1 MSDGMPISDQFKE
14 AIAELEGIKTQL
26 TEAQKAIKVLKER
39 ETSLKTF
46 IGGYMKA
53 QKIDDVQTRGGTKV
67 TQKTSIKKPVITK
80 KILMDE
86 LPNYIEGGQERLNQI
101 VKEIEDKLEPKE
113 TSSLQLKLKKK
124 SEE

>member
-26 TEAQKAIKVLKER
+26 NEAQKAIKVLKDR
-39 ETSLKTF
+39 ESSLKTF

-67 TQKTSIKKPVITK
+67 TQKTSVKKPTITK

-101 VKEIEDKLEPKE
+101 IKEIEDKLEPKE

>member
-1 MSDGMPISDQFKE
+1 MSGGMPISDQFKE
-14 AIAELEGIKTQL
+14 AIAELEGIKKQL
-26 TEAQKAIKVLKER
+26 TEAQKAIKVLKDR

-86 LPNYIEGGQERLNQI
+86 LPNYIEGGQARLEQI
-101 VKEIEDKLEPKE
+101 LKDIEEKLEPKE
-113 TSSLQLKLKKK
+113 TSTLQLKLKKN

>member
-1 MSDGMPISDQFKE
+1 MPISDQFKE

-39 ETSLKTF
+39 ESSLKTF

-67 TQKTSIKKPVITK
+67 TQKTSIKKPIITK

>member
-113 TSSLQLKLKKK
+113 TSSLQLKLKK
-124 SEE
+124 

>member
-26 TEAQKAIKVLKER
+26 NEAQKAIKVLKDR
-39 ETSLKTF
+39 ESSLKTF

-67 TQKTSIKKPVITK
+67 TQKTSVKKPTITK

-101 VKEIEDKLEPKE
+101 IKEIEDKLEPKE

-124 SEE
+124 TEE

>member
-26 TEAQKAIKVLKER
+26 NEAQKAIKVLKDR
-39 ETSLKTF
+39 ESSLKTF

-101 VKEIEDKLEPKE
+101 IKEIEDKLEPKE
-113 TSSLQLKLKKK
+113 TSSLQLKLKK
-124 SEE
+124 

>member
-26 TEAQKAIKVLKER
+26 NEAQKAIKVLKER

-67 TQKTSIKKPVITK
+67 TQKTSVKKPTITK

-86 LPNYIEGGQERLNQI
+86 LPNYIEGGQERLD
-101 VKEIEDKLEPKE
+101 EIIKAIEEKMEPKE
-113 TSSLQLKLKKK
+113 TSSLQLKLKK
-124 SEE
+124 

>member
-1 MSDGMPISDQFKE
+1 MPISDQFKE

-26 TEAQKAIKVLKER
+26 MEGQKAIKILKVR
-39 ETSLKTF
+39 ESSLKTF

-67 TQKTSIKKPVITK
+67 TQKTSVKKPSITK

-101 VKEIEDKLEPKE
+101 IKEIEDKLEPKE
-113 TSSLQLKLKKK
+113 SSTLQLKLKKK

>member
-1 MSDGMPISDQFKE
+1 MKLDQSKRYPDQARKRGASGLARLWTCWRSWRDRE
-14 AIAELEGIKTQL
+14 A
-26 TEAQKAIKVLKER
+26 
-39 ETSLKTF
+39 SLKTF

-67 TQKTSIKKPVITK
+67 TQKTSVKKPAITK

-101 VKEIEDKLEPKE
+101 IKEIEDKLEPKE
-113 TSSLQLKLKKK
+113 SSTLQLKLKKK

>member
-39 ETSLKTF
+39 ESSLKTF

-67 TQKTSIKKPVITK
+67 TQKTSIKKPIITK

-113 TSSLQLKLKKK
+113 SSTLQLKLKKK

>member
-26 TEAQKAIKVLKER
+26 NEAQKAIKVLKDR
-39 ETSLKTF
+39 ESSLKTF

-101 VKEIEDKLEPKE
+101 IKEIEDKLEPKE

>member
-1 MSDGMPISDQFKE
+1 MPISDQFKE

-67 TQKTSIKKPVITK
+67 TQKTSVKKPTITK

-101 VKEIEDKLEPKE
+101 IKEIEDKLEPKE
-113 TSSLQLKLKKK
+113 TSSLQLKLKK
-124 SEE
+124 

>member
-1 MSDGMPISDQFKE
+1 MPISDQFKE

-26 TEAQKAIKVLKER
+26 NEAQKAIKVLKVR
-39 ETSLKTF
+39 ESSLKTF

-67 TQKTSIKKPVITK
+67 TQKTSVKKPAITK

-101 VKEIEDKLEPKE
+101 IKEIEDKLEPKE
-113 TSSLQLKLKKK
+113 SSTLQLKLKKK
-124 SEE
+124 S

>member
-26 TEAQKAIKVLKER
+26 NEAQKAIKVLKDR
-39 ETSLKTF
+39 ESSLKTF

-67 TQKTSIKKPVITK
+67 TQKTSVKKPVITK

-101 VKEIEDKLEPKE
+101 IKEIEDKLEPKE
-113 TSSLQLKLKKK
+113 TSSLQLKLKK
-124 SEE
+124 

>member
-1 MSDGMPISDQFKE
+1 MPISDQFKE

-26 TEAQKAIKVLKER
+26 NEAQKAIKVLKDR
-39 ETSLKTF
+39 ESSLKTF

-67 TQKTSIKKPVITK
+67 TQKTSVKKPTITK

-101 VKEIEDKLEPKE
+101 IKEIEDKLEPKE

-124 SEE
+124 TEE

>member
-1 MSDGMPISDQFKE
+1 MPDGMPISDQFKE

-26 TEAQKAIKVLKER
+26 NEAQKAIKVLKVR
-39 ETSLKTF
+39 ESSLKTF

-67 TQKTSIKKPVITK
+67 TQKTSVKKPAITK

-101 VKEIEDKLEPKE
+101 IKEIEDKLEPKE
-113 TSSLQLKLKKK
+113 SSTLQLKLKKK

>member
-1 MSDGMPISDQFKE
+1 MPISDQFKE

-26 TEAQKAIKVLKER
+26 NEAQKAIKVLKDR
-39 ETSLKTF
+39 ESSLKTF

-67 TQKTSIKKPVITK
+67 TQKTSVKKPVITK

-101 VKEIEDKLEPKE
+101 IKEIEDKLEPKE

-124 SEE
+124 TEE

>member
-1 MSDGMPISDQFKE
+1 MPISDQFKE

-26 TEAQKAIKVLKER
+26 MEAQKAIKVLKDR
-39 ETSLKTF
+39 EASLKTF

-67 TQKTSIKKPVITK
+67 TQKTSVKKPTITK

-101 VKEIEDKLEPKE
+101 IKEIEDKLEPKE

>member
-26 TEAQKAIKVLKER
+26 TEAQKAIKVLKDR
-39 ETSLKTF
+39 EASLKTF

-67 TQKTSIKKPVITK
+67 TQKTSVKKPTITK

-101 VKEIEDKLEPKE
+101 IKEIEDKLEPKE

>member
-1 MSDGMPISDQFKE
+1 MSGGMPISDQFKE
-14 AIAELEGIKTQL
+14 AIAELEGIKKQL
-26 TEAQKAIKVLKER
+26 TEAQKAIKVLKDR

-86 LPNYIEGGQERLNQI
+86 LPNYIEGGQERLEQI
-101 VKEIEDKLEPKE
+101 LKDIEEKLEPKE
-113 TSSLQLKLKKK
+113 TSTLQLKLKKN